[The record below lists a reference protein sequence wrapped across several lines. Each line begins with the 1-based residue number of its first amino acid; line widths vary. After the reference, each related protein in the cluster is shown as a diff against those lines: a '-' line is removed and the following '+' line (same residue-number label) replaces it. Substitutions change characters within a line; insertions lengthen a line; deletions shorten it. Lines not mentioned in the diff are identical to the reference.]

1 MMIRSTRNWLQTDQI
16 LAGVDGPF
24 KSLIGDHTLSGLDQI
39 RVVVAKRPLGW
50 ILLRLTRRSSAAAT
64 DEVPASLARVQRQ
77 VEADGWTVAA
87 QYRGWPSPTALTI
100 LVPTDERPMFGW
112 LQRSGVIG
120 GGRTS
125 TLLRGLFRSSLITA
139 VLWRVAPAQ
148 VLVIQRKTPK
158 ASS

>member
-16 LAGVDGPF
+16 LTGVDGPF
-24 KSLIGDHTLSGLDQI
+24 KSLIGDHTLSGLDER